1 MEFRLAYDGILLP
14 TTAGCARVNIKHA
27 IRKEIQKQLR
37 TLWSIQPWL
46 LELATHKIILEDPLT
61 GEPHVRTMLDQI
73 VAKYKRFGFNFAPLV
88 RRTFGQVCDLEIQFS
103 CHKAPKI
110 AAAKDRELKDWTNLL
125 FEALRLP
132 RYVRELPL
140 GAVPDADEMD
150 YFFCLLEYA
159 DLIRGYTVTRNR
171 LLPPLKCGD
180 SLDHVYVIIKVKTGI
195 VDYTKLYAEF
205 PSR

>member
-1 MEFRLAYDGILLP
+1 MEFRLAYDGILRP

-46 LELATHKIILEDPLT
+46 LELATHKIILVDPLT
-61 GEPHVRTMLDQI
+61 GEPHVWTMLDQI

-88 RRTFGQVCDLEIQFS
+88 RRNFGHVCDFEIQFL
-103 CHKAPKI
+103 CRKAPKI
-110 AAAKDRELKDWTNLL
+110 AAAKDRELEDWTSLL

-150 YFFCLLEYA
+150 YFFCLLEDK

-171 LLPPLKCGD
+171 LLSPLKSGD

-195 VDYTKLYAEF
+195 VDYTKLYVEF